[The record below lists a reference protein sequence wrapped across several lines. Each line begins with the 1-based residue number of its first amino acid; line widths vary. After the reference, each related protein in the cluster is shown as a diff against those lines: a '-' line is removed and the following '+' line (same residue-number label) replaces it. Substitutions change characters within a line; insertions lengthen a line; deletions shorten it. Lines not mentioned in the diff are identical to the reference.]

1 MFKHFF
7 VFFNLVFCLFLNG
20 QEIISPKPKFNFD
33 FELLKKEAPVGWTE
47 YGSSNY
53 TLSLDTLCVKN
64 GRYAACIEYKTGETD
79 YKAWGFIIPHSY
91 PGRTITLSGY
101 IKTENIA
108 EGFAGLWLRI
118 DPEVGYIDMSPQKI
132 MGTSDWTKYEIKL
145 SLNPS
150 KTTQILVGG
159 MLVGKGKMWFDDLRI
174 NIDGKEIE
182 NLSPFFQKEYRA
194 HKDRTFDEESQLKH
208 LPTDK
213 TTIENLKILGLIW
226 GFLKYYHPSVAQGKY
241 NWDYELFRI
250 LPRLLNTT
258 TSTQRDSVLVKW
270 IDTLGNIS
278 PKKAKSPK
286 ASLLKISP
294 DLDWIKEYNLSTALS
309 SSLSKIQHAHRSNR
323 HYYVELHSNTSHPN
337 FKHESPYENMSYP
350 DVGFRL
356 LSLYRYWNIIQYY
369 FPYKNLIQEDWKNV
383 LEEFIPKFITAN
395 NNAEYTLT
403 TLELIGRVGDTHAT
417 ILGNNRALNH
427 FFGNNY
433 APLEVT
439 FVENKPIITGFYP
452 TKPQTEHQVVI
463 GDVITH
469 VNDKPIEDII
479 LQKSK
484 YTPASNTPTQLRDI
498 AQNLLRSNDS
508 IIHFRILR
516 NKIPIDV
523 KTKLFALKNIQ
534 ISSKYYPKDTCFKY
548 VDKGIAYLNNSTLKK
563 GYLPR
568 LIQEIKNSKGL
579 IIDNRN
585 YPTDFV
591 LDDLCNFLMPTKRPF
606 VKFTSGN
613 ILTPGLFTFSKPV
626 SVGKKNKDFYKG
638 KVVILINELSQ
649 SSSEFHAM
657 AYRVAPNALVLG
669 STTAAAD
676 GNVSKFFLPGGIS
689 TWISGI
695 GVYYPDG
702 KETQRIGI
710 LPDIILRPTIE
721 GIKEGRDEII
731 EKAIEIIHKK

>member
-20 QEIISPKPKFNFD
+20 QEVTSPKPKFNFD

-91 PGRTITLSGY
+91 LGRTITLSGY

-182 NLSPFFQKEYRA
+182 NLSPFFQKEYPA

-213 TTIENLKILGLIW
+213 TTIENLKVLGLIW

-278 PKKAKSPK
+278 TKKAKSPK

-337 FKHESPYENMSYP
+337 FKNESPYENMSYP

-439 FVENKPIITGFYP
+439 FVENKPIITGFYQ

-523 KTKLFALKNIQ
+523 KTKLFALENIQ

-657 AYRVAPNALVLG
+657 AYRVAPNAIVLG

-710 LPDIILRPTIE
+710 LPDITLRPTIE